1 MLKHGSLFS
10 GIGGFELAAE
20 WMGWENVFHC
30 EKNEFGSQ
38 VIGHYWPE
46 SKHFEDVTTTD
57 FSEFRNGCDVLTGGF
72 PCQPFSQ
79 AGSRRG
85 TDDERHLFPEM
96 LRVIGEVRP
105 RWIIGENVYGLL
117 NIQSGFAFEQIC
129 IGLEHAGY
137 EVRPFIMPALA
148 VGAPHQRNRIFFV
161 AHSKDIRWNSRNS
174 WLRQNFDTK
183 GKRNI
188 YECGSQWRNVGAE
201 SERCSQGK
209 SFADSIRAFVDANSD
224 NDRRTAG
231 ENEGQDEKQRLQ
243 KRHKVREPAQSGEVQ
258 RSAADALR
266 QGSFRQQKKRNI
278 RSQGQRAD
286 KQPAGR
292 IRTDWEEF
300 PTQHPI
306 CSGNDGLSARLDRI
320 TFSQWRKQTLMAYGN
335 AVVPQLVF
343 EIFKVIEEVDKL
355 NQI

>member
-20 WMGWENVFHC
+20 WMGWKNVFHC

-46 SKHFEDVTTTD
+46 SKHFEDVTKTD
-57 FSEFRNGCDVLTGGF
+57 FSQFRNGCDVLTGGF

-117 NIQSGFAFEQIC
+117 NIQSGYAFEQIC
-129 IGLEHAGY
+129 IGLENAGY

-161 AHSKDIRWNSRNS
+161 AHSKDIRWNSGNS
-174 WLRQNFDTK
+174 WLRQNFDSK
-183 GKRNI
+183 GKWNI
-188 YECGSQWRNVGAE
+188 YECGSQWRNVGAQP
-201 SERCSQGK
+201 ERCSQGQ
-209 SFADSIRAFVDANSD
+209 SF
-224 NDRRTAG
+224 
-231 ENEGQDEKQRLQ
+231 
-243 KRHKVREPAQSGEVQ
+243 
-258 RSAADALR
+258 ADALR
-266 QGSFRQQKKRNI
+266 SRLSQLPQKRNI
-278 RSQGQRAD
+278 RSQGTRAD

-292 IRTDWEEF
+292 IRTKWEKF
-300 PTQHPI
+300 PTQHPL

-320 TFSQWRKQTLMAYGN
+320 TFPQWRKQTLMAYGN